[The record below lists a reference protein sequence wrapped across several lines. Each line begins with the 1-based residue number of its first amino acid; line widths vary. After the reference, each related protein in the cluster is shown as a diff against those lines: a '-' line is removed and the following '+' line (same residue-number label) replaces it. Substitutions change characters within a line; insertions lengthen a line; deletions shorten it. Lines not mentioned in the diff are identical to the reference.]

1 MNKFMTMTIPTDTV
15 ARLTYFMDASY
26 KKYPDT
32 QFILALTRDD
42 DTNNSTVMLFI
53 SDGLEED
60 DLGALAN
67 SFTSRVQAKGRKTPD
82 AANSFKIQDI
92 DSVTSFKAKIA
103 EAHNSTDKPVILQR
117 NFTRLAVA

>member
-1 MNKFMTMTIPTDTV
+1 MHKLMTLTIPADTV
-15 ARLTYFMDASY
+15 ADQKSFFNANADKHM
-26 KKYPDT
+26 DT
-32 QFILALTRDD
+32 QFILALTWDD
-42 DTNNSTVMLFI
+42 DTNYSTVMLFI

-82 AANSFKIQDI
+82 AANSFRIQDI
-92 DSVTSFKAKIA
+92 DSVSSFKEKVA